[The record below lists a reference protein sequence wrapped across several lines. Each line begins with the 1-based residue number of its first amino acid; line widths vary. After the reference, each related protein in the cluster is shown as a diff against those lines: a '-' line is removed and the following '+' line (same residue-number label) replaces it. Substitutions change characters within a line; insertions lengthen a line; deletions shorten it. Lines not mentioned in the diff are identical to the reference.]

1 MAAIHELLKQVQ
13 DPTLRARLTEEFE
26 RATQNK
32 KFGLVFEEH
41 IPECTPLYGIGIKK
55 GGTVARK
62 AAKISDTYTVLKV
75 EGSNAICRNKA
86 SGAIADIP
94 VNELVAVAEFGEP
107 IFPYLEPVDQVENA
121 PDSALWHTL
130 IEADNY
136 HALQLLEYLY
146 TGKVDCIYIDPPYN
160 TGARDWKYNN
170 DYVDAS
176 DAYRHSKWLSMMKR
190 RLKLAK
196 KLLKPDTG
204 VLIITIDEHEIHH
217 LRALLDDV
225 LPETYIQMVTYVIN
239 PKGVTQG
246 RFSRV
251 EEYAIYCFMPQAM
264 VPRSNDNLLNVVEDK
279 RTLKPRW
286 KVLLRSGT
294 NSRRADRKNMFYP
307 IYVDLEKGRVIKA
320 GESLPFEEE
329 PVLNEK
335 VGDYYTAWPIRT
347 DGTYGNWGVGY
358 ETLNELI
365 EAGYVSLGGY
375 DSRRNTYAITYIS
388 KPNRDKIENG
398 EIIITGRDETTGV
411 VNIEFA
417 SNNNK
422 TIKTVWHRTL
432 HDAGAYGTD
441 LVSSI
446 IGKKRTFSFPK
457 SVYSERDAIAA
468 IVRDN
473 KAAIIL
479 DFFAGSGTTLNAV
492 NLLNAEDG
500 GTRRCILVTN
510 NEISEE
516 EAKTLTSAGFNPGDP
531 EWEQAGICRSVTW
544 PRTKYSISGKR
555 EDGTTLEGRYYMLG
569 SVEKEINRSFYQIGF
584 TVYPLSK
591 DKKKQLLS
599 ILKDKRGK
607 TQLPQKLADDSAYI
621 VSEDY
626 SASILFD
633 VAEMENWLDALQDQD
648 QITDFYVVTDDKKKF
663 EYIKQRVVETLGTFS
678 EREPETRPMSDGF
691 NANCEYFRL
700 GFLDRDMVSLGR
712 QFHEILPLLWM
723 KAGALGK
730 RPDYQGDEEPAML
743 VLPENH
749 FAALVDEAC
758 YAAFAK
764 EVRQYSTIDTVY
776 FITNS
781 ENAYHEM
788 AQDLGIA
795 DSYQLYRNYL
805 DNFMI
810 GARRDKL

>member
-1 MAAIHELLKQVQ
+1 MALLQDLIQQIDDPALKERILQETNKLLKQ
-13 DPTLRARLTEEFE
+13 
-26 RATQNK
+26 K

-41 IPECTPLYGIGIKK
+41 LPECTPLYDVPIRVGSK
-55 GGTVARK
+55 VALK
-62 AAKISDTYTVLKV
+62 TGYVSDIYTVMNIDGDEVQCDRRETHEQKTFKL
-75 EGSNAICRNKA
+75 
-86 SGAIADIP
+86 D
-94 VNELVAVAEFGEP
+94 ELVTVAEFGEAIYPTLKP
-107 IFPYLEPVDQVENA
+107 IDTIENA
-121 PDSALWHTL
+121 PDSDLWHTL

-136 HALQLLEYLY
+136 HVLQLLEYLY
-146 TGKVDCIYIDPPYN
+146 AEKVDCIYIDPPYN
-160 TGARDWKYNN
+160 TGAKDWKYNN
-170 DYVDAS
+170 DYVDSS
-176 DAYRHSKWLSMMKR
+176 DAYRHSKWLSMMEK
-190 RLKLAK
+190 RLKIAK

-204 VLIITIDEHEIHH
+204 VLIVTIDEHEMHH
-217 LRALLDDV
+217 LRALLDEV
-225 LPETYIQMVTYVIN
+225 LPEAYIQMVTYVIN

-307 IYVDLEKGRVIKA
+307 IYVDLEKGRVVKA
-320 GESLPFEEE
+320 GESLPFDED

-375 DSRRNTYAITYIS
+375 DKKRNTYAITYIS

-398 EIIITGRDETTGV
+398 EIVITGRDAITGV

-422 TIKTVWHRTL
+422 TIKTIWHRTL

-441 LVSSI
+441 IVSSI

-457 SVYSERDAIAA
+457 SIYSERDAIAA

-473 KAAIIL
+473 KTALIL

-492 NLLNAEDG
+492 NLLNAEDNG
-500 GTRRCILVTN
+500 SRRCILVTN

-516 EAKTLTSAGFNPGDP
+516 EAKALSSNGFNPGDS

-544 PRTKYSISGKR
+544 PRTKYSILGKR
-555 EDGTTLEGRYYMLG
+555 EDGTSLDGRYYMLR
-569 SVEKEINRSFYQIGF
+569 SVEKEMNRSFYQLGF
-584 TVYPLSK
+584 TVYPLKK

-599 ILKDKRGK
+599 MLKDKNGK

-633 VAEMENWLDALQDQD
+633 ITETDSWLDELQDQD
-648 QITDFYVVTDDKKKF
+648 QITDFYIVTDDKKKF
-663 EYIKQRVVETLGTFS
+663 EQIKQRVIEILGTYT
-678 EREPETRPMSDGF
+678 EQEPEIRSMSEGF
-691 NANCEYFRL
+691 EANCEYFKL
-700 GFLDRDMVSLGR
+700 SFLDKTSVALGR
-712 QFHEILPLLWM
+712 QFRELLPVLWM
-723 KAGALGK
+723 KGGAIGK
-730 RPDYQGDEEPAML
+730 CPVLETDDLPNML
-743 VLPENH
+743 ILPQNKM
-749 FAALVDEAC
+749 AVLVDEI
-758 YAAFAK
+758 Y
-764 EVRQYSTIDTVY
+764 YSEFDAELNQHPEIQTV
-776 FITNS
+776 FIVTDS
-781 ENAYHEM
+781 ETAYRSM
-788 AQDLGIA
+788 IRTYDGK
-795 DSYQLYRNYL
+795 DCYQLYRDYL
-805 DNFMI
+805 DNFRI
-810 GARRDKL
+810 NTGR